1 MVLTTGLTATRG
13 VATMLTYAV
22 RRTPQGTYQYDH
34 GQRSRDLWPFCSC

>member
-22 RRTPQGTYQYDH
+22 RRTPQCAYQYDRDP
-34 GQRSRDLWPFCSC
+34 RSRDL